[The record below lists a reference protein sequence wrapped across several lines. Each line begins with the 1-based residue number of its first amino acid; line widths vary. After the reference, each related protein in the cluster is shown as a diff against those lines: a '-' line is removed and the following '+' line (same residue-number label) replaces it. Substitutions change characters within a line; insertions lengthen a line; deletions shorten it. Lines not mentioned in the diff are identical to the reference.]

1 MMKNIIATILTV
13 ISFVFAFYL
22 EEIEYMTTEK
32 PP

>member
-1 MMKNIIATILTV
+1 MKNIIVVITTF
-13 ISFVFAFYL
+13 ISFVFAFCL

>member
-13 ISFVFAFYL
+13 ISFVFAFL